1 MLPENYK
8 LNWFIVRHAFIG
20 SITWFIT
27 YFYIRKVLNPYNW
40 SRNMD
45 EIFIE
50 SLFGS
55 FAMFI
60 MLLMNFILF
69 KFYDCEDANKEKK
82 LIQDVSKTFTQG

>member
-1 MLPENYK
+1 MIPEKYK

-20 SITWFIT
+20 SLTWFIT

-40 SRNMD
+40 TQNMD

-50 SLFGS
+50 SLFGG

-60 MLLMNFILF
+60 MLIMNFVLF
-69 KFYDCEDANKEKK
+69 KFYDCDDENKQKK
-82 LIQDVSKTFTQG
+82 ILQDVSKTFTQG